1 MRHFITVVAIA
12 VALIPAASHASSPAP
27 SGTSINSTGSA
38 SNPPCGAP
46 QSGGACF
53 GTQTPLTPAQ
63 SRYLGLKE
71 DIARKAA
78 AGELST
84 DPNAAREMLGLAPT
98 HSYNVS
104 ARDAGAAAITPDSSG
119 NSGGWW
125 WVSMNKWV
133 EADGGCSTYN
143 TCSPTNDGSDNG
155 NCYGTANGY
164 ANPSVSEPAAYY
176 YNKCGPGAS
185 EAIISHW
192 NSKPTTWTGQYYTG
206 YVSSQGLH
214 WLGYMFYLSDQEQT
228 CGSYTT
234 CDTTLASTVN
244 SEIGQTYYYLDGC
257 AGSTSS
263 CASFNRFQSDVNTDI
278 VTNKN
283 PLVDF
288 VETCYS
294 AGNSC
299 EAGWPYAAR
308 HFQSISQV
316 NPSAEQVE
324 YAETGNSADTCYF
337 GYSNPAPGHFSG
349 SWTDPSSGYTFNDSD
364 GWDYSGEYFQ
374 WERSLELIW

>member
-1 MRHFITVVAIA
+1 MKRLIAATAIMI
-12 VALIPAASHASSPAP
+12 ALIPGTSHAS
-27 SGTSINSTGSA
+27 GTSASGGSTSSRGSA

-46 QSGGACF
+46 QAGGACF
-53 GTQTPLTPAQ
+53 GSPTPLSPAESQ
-63 SRYLGLKE
+63 YLALKE
-71 DIARKAA
+71 AVARKAE
-78 AGELST
+78 AGQLGS
-84 DPNAAREMLGLAPT
+84 DPNAARELLGLPPT
-98 HSYNVS
+98 HSYNTS
-104 ARDAGAAAITPDSSG
+104 AHSAGSAAISPDSSG
-119 NSGGWW
+119 SSGGWW

-143 TCSPTNDGSDNG
+143 TCSPTNDGYDHG

-192 NSKPTTWTGQYYTG
+192 NSKPSTWTGQYYTG
-206 YVSSQGLH
+206 YVANQGLN
-214 WLGYMFYLSDQEQT
+214 WLAYMFYLSDKEQT

-234 CDTTLASTVN
+234 CDTTLANVIN
-244 SEIGQTYYYLDGC
+244 QEIGQTYYYLDSCG
-257 AGSTSS
+257 GSTSS
-263 CASFNRFQSDVNTDI
+263 CGSFSRFQSDVNNDI
-278 VTNKN
+278 VTSKN

-294 AGNSC
+294 TGSQC
-299 EAGWPYAAR
+299 QAGWPYAAR

-316 NPSAEQVE
+316 NPSAEQIE
-324 YAETGNSADTCYF
+324 YGDTGNASDTCYF
-337 GYSNPAPGHFSG
+337 GWNNEAPGAFSG
-349 SWTDPSSGYTFNDSD
+349 TWTDPQSGSGYNDSS

-374 WERSLELIW
+374 WERSWELIY